1 MINERREKDNTNSP
15 GDLGGGARGGE
26 ERGVGESLMP
36 SGAIKGPASTLKN
49 QQRLIAPLHPNSLLN
64 PASFSLFPPRF

>member
-1 MINERREKDNTNSP
+1 MKEEKKITP
-15 GDLGGGARGGE
+15 TPLVTWEGEGGGGE

>member
-1 MINERREKDNTNSP
+1 MKEEKKITP
-15 GDLGGGARGGE
+15 TPLVTWEGERGGE
-26 ERGVGESLMP
+26 GRGVGESLMP